1 MVHKVVIIDDNFI
14 VVRSLCST
22 IDWKKCNCK
31 VVGKAYNG
39 PDGLSLVRKT
49 NPDIVITDIMMS
61 GFDGLELIQKLQNI
75 KSSAKFIVIT
85 GYDDFT
91 FAQTALR
98 LNVRDIILKPIDNR
112 ELENALVKACREST
126 NFDFSN
132 EEVKTEKTEIE
143 QMVQRV
149 KEGQPNYNPLVSKA
163 IDFIDVHIFD
173 GLTLRMICEYFKV
186 SSSHFGK
193 CFKKYTGVKFI
204 SYLTGCKMVRAKELL
219 KDPKVKVYEVG
230 QMLGYD
236 DYAYFYQ
243 VFKKSFG
250 FPPGDLKMKNKNL

>member
-1 MVHKVVIIDDNFI
+1 MHKVVIIDDNFI

-49 NPDIVITDIMMS
+49 NPDIVIT
-61 GFDGLELIQKLQNI
+61 
-75 KSSAKFIVIT
+75 
-85 GYDDFT
+85 GYDDFI

-112 ELENALVKACREST
+112 ELENALVKACRGMT

-132 EEVKTEKTEIE
+132 EEIETEKTEIE
-143 QMVQRV
+143 KMVQRV
-149 KEGQPNYNPLVSKA
+149 KDGQLNYNPLVSKA

-186 SSSHFGK
+186 SSSPFGK
-193 CFKKYTGVKFI
+193 SFKKCTGEKFI
-204 SYLTGCKMVRAKELL
+204 SYLTGCKMLRAKELL

-250 FPPGDLKMKNKNL
+250 IPPGDVKMRNKNL

>member
-1 MVHKVVIIDDNFI
+1 MMHKVVIIDDNFI
-14 VVRSLCST
+14 VVRSLYST
-22 IDWKKCNCK
+22 VDWKKCNCV

-39 PDGLSLVRKT
+39 PDGLALVRKT

-61 GFDGLELIQKLQNI
+61 GFNGLELIKNLKNI
-75 KSSAKFIVIT
+75 KNSAKFIVIT
-85 GYDDFT
+85 GYDDFA

-112 ELENALVKACREST
+112 ELEKALIKACRELT

-132 EEVKTEKTEIE
+132 NEIEDEKTEIE
-143 QMVQRV
+143 KMVQRV
-149 KEGQPNYNPLVSKA
+149 KDGQPKYNPLVSKA

-193 CFKKYTGVKFI
+193 CFKNIQGRNLLAI
-204 SYLTGCKMVRAKELL
+204 LQDAKC
-219 KDPKVKVYEVG
+219 
-230 QMLGYD
+230 
-236 DYAYFYQ
+236 
-243 VFKKSFG
+243 
-250 FPPGDLKMKNKNL
+250 